1 MSTTQEK
8 RFERRISDLRAFRMA
23 EREAVATL
31 ERTVDD
37 PVAFA
42 EAERAYTAI
51 LGAVKM
57 AAAELAVVYYEN

>member
-1 MSTTQEK
+1 
-8 RFERRISDLRAFRMA
+8 MA